1 MLSRE
6 ELHRQLEN
14 KGAATGPRPSP
25 AGLRFMLVLPAGE
38 HCEAAKP
45 GNQPGPSPPAGGL
58 QRSDP
63 RSRRVSCNDSQT
75 FVQIKHVGQ
84 NLSSLL
90 DKAQASS

>member
-38 HCEAAKP
+38 HCRLTALGKRGCEAWESARP
-45 GNQPGPSPPAGGL
+45 LSTGRWSPVL
-58 QRSDP
+58 
-63 RSRRVSCNDSQT
+63 
-75 FVQIKHVGQ
+75 
-84 NLSSLL
+84 
-90 DKAQASS
+90 